1 MVERLNL
8 ILKSPVV
15 VNLLEVVKGFQVQ
28 LLQKIGYSRNSTEI
42 SAQSDRNT
50 LNCRVQLTTQEKDS
64 PAFDVFNVEICG
76 TISAPS
82 DMHYTAVQIS
92 ITDVTD
98 GPGTARPVHSKV
110 KKGQMHD
117 SPAFIYN
124 AELGKLPNTETVLSD
139 WTAVAQLSL
148 DRLMLPRKGQR
159 DLQFITSI
167 LSRDSLDE
175 LACAICTFTYQN
187 PEFGYIDLQENI
199 QRAKMLA
206 VTLAFA
212 VSAADNK
219 LYGCEIEL
227 IRKWARK
234 NIDAFR
240 ASGKIRRKL
249 EKALDKTVDFFRK
262 GYEIDTCKICKEIV
276 EIVPTSHRYDVLDLC
291 MRVAKA
297 NGVATEQEVAL
308 LKNLANWLEVDT
320 DRFRAMMEKILPA
333 GMHEVEDVEVILGID
348 SDMGA
353 EQTRK
358 QLNQEYRKW
367 SSRVTN
373 LDPEIRTQA
382 DYMLGFIA
390 EARTTYVK

>member
-1 MVERLNL
+1 MGERLNL
-8 ILKSPVV
+8 ILKSSLA
-15 VNLLEVVKGFQVQ
+15 VNLLEMVKGFHVQ
-28 LLQKIGYSRNSTEI
+28 LLQKIGYNRNSTEI
-42 SAQSDRNT
+42 VAQPDPNT
-50 LNCRVQLTTQEKDS
+50 LNSRVQLATQKSDNS
-64 PAFDVFNVEICG
+64 IFDVFNVEICG

-82 DMHYTAVQIS
+82 DMHYAAVQIS
-92 ITDVTD
+92 ITDITD
-98 GPGTARPVHSKV
+98 GLLAARPVHSKV
-110 KKGQMHD
+110 KQWQMHD
-117 SPAFIYN
+117 SGVFIYN
-124 AELGKLPNTETVLSD
+124 AELGKLPNEDIVLPN
-139 WTAVAQLSL
+139 WIPVAQLHL
-148 DRLMLPRKGQR
+148 DWLLLPRRGPR

-175 LACAICTFTYQN
+175 LACAMCTFTYQN
-187 PEFGYIDLQENI
+187 REFGYIDLQENI

-227 IRKWARK
+227 VKKWARK

-249 EKALDKTVDFFRK
+249 EKALDKTVDFFRR
-262 GYEIDTCKICKEIV
+262 GYEIDTCKICEELV
-276 EIVPTSHRYDVLDLC
+276 EIVPLAQRYDVLDLC

-297 NGVATEQEVAL
+297 NGLASEQEVAM

-333 GMHEVEDVEVILGID
+333 GMHEVEDVEVVLGID
-348 SDMGA
+348 ADMGA

-373 LDPEIRTQA
+373 FDPEIRTQA
-382 DYMLGFIA
+382 DYMIKFIA

>member
-15 VNLLEVVKGFQVQ
+15 VSLLEVVKGFQVQ
-28 LLQKIGYSRNSTEI
+28 LLQKIGYNRNSTEI
-42 SAQSDRNT
+42 SAQSYRNA

-76 TISAPS
+76 RVYTPAEV
-82 DMHYTAVQIS
+82 HYASVQIS
-92 ITDVTD
+92 IMDVTD

-124 AELGKLPNTETVLSD
+124 AELGKLPNEDVVLPN
-139 WTAVAQLSL
+139 WIPVAQLNL
-148 DRLMLPRKGQR
+148 DWLMLPRKGQR
-159 DLQFITSI
+159 VLQFITSI

-187 PEFGYIDLQENI
+187 RELGYIDLQENI

-212 VSAADNK
+212 VSAVDNK
-219 LYGCEIEL
+219 LYNCEIEL
-227 IRKWARK
+227 VKNWAK
-234 NIDAFR
+234 ANLDAFR
-240 ASGKIRRKL
+240 ASGKVRRKL
-249 EKALDKTVDFFRK
+249 EKALDKTVAFFRK

-276 EIVPTSHRYDVLDLC
+276 EIVPISQRYEVLDLC

-297 NGVATEQEVAL
+297 NGIASEQEVAL

-382 DYMLGFIA
+382 DYMIKFIA